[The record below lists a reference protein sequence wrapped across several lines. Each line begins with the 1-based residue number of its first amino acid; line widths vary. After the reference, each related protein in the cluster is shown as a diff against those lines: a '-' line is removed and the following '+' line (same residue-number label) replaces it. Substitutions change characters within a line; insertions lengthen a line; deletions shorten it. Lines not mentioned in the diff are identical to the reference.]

1 MTPERKARIEQV
13 AAGRHPD
20 LTVFLERV
28 HKAHNVAAILRTCD
42 AVGVLEAHAVPP
54 TGGIPTLNHTA
65 QGAQRWVK
73 LHRHH
78 DAVEGLRSLK
88 AKGFALYA
96 AHFSDQAM
104 DFREPDYTRPTAIV
118 LGTEKFGVSEEALAE
133 CDGEIVIPMA
143 GMTQSL
149 NVSVATALILYEAQR
164 QRLAAGMV
172 QPHPLDEEPW
182 KTLAETWIQ
191 RDLDRRKNPP
201 PEPESD

>member
-13 AAGRHPD
+13 AAGRQPD

-54 TGGIPTLNHTA
+54 TGGIPPLNHTA
-65 QGAQRWVK
+65 QGAQRWVG

-78 DAVEGLRSLK
+78 DAAEGLRELK
-88 AKGFALYA
+88 AQGFALYA
-96 AHFSDQAM
+96 AHFSEKAV
-104 DFREPDYTRPTAIV
+104 DFRQPDYTRPTAIV

-133 CDGEIVIPMA
+133 CHGEIVIPMT

-164 QRLAAGMV
+164 QRLAAGMY
-172 QPHPLDEEPW
+172 QPHSLEEEPW
-182 KTLAETWIQ
+182 KSLAESWIQ
-191 RDLDRRKNPP
+191 RDLARRKRPLP
-201 PEPESD
+201 DTE